1 MRRFT
6 KKTTLSTLAVALLTV
21 AGIGVTVVARTMAQ
35 DLEEPVRIGAICN
48 DGWESS
54 ATGRGACSHH
64 GGVMCWE
71 YSDGTCTKVRA
82 GCKSDCRDDYDSE
95 LESCKSTYDDPDDAD
110 ELQQCIQNATDD
122 YESCIKEC
130 DS

>member
-6 KKTTLSTLAVALLTV
+6 KKTTLSILASALLAV

-48 DGWESS
+48 DDWESS

-71 YSDGTCTKVRA
+71 YSDGTC
-82 GCKSDCRDDYDSE
+82 
-95 LESCKSTYDDPDDAD
+95 KSTYDDPDDAD
-110 ELQQCIQNATDD
+110 DD
-122 YESCIKEC
+122 DPDADDDDPDDADEFILY
-130 DS
+130 